1 MLGAGTLEG
10 KPMDFVYTLG
20 LILFFVHIV
29 AFVAGGANSVV
40 MPIIGAKMATA
51 TPEVRG
57 TLVDIA
63 ERLAKVGKW
72 AMVTLLVTGVLV
84 LWFKWNWVIPNL
96 WFWVK
101 MAGIVAMLVFISL
114 NEMNAKKARSGDME
128 AAKRSKMFGQLTALA
143 FALVICS
150 AVFAFGSS

>member
-1 MLGAGTLEG
+1 MFLI
-10 KPMDFVYTLG
+10 G

-40 MPIIGAKMATA
+40 MPILGAKLATA

-57 TLVDIA
+57 NLLDVAD
-63 ERLAKVGKW
+63 RLAKVGKY
-72 AMVTLLVTGVLV
+72 AMITLVVTGILV
-84 LWFKWNWVIPNL
+84 LWLKDDFVIPNA

-114 NEMNAKKARSGDME
+114 NEINGKKARTGDME
-128 AAKRSKMFGQLTALA
+128 AAKRSKQLGQLTALS
-143 FALVICS
+143 FAVVLLS
-150 AVFAFGSS
+150 AVFAFN